1 MSNEESRNIKDTRG
15 RPRNEIMEAV
25 AEDIEGAY
33 RMDHLPVHFTIHGDD
48 KARRKAAK
56 KLRNARS
63 FVDLQVELGVRLRV
77 LPSEEGYLVCLRK
90 EK

>member
-15 RPRNEIMEAV
+15 RPRNEIMV
-25 AEDIEGAY
+25 DVTEDIHEAY
-33 RMDHLPVHFTIHGDD
+33 RMDHLPIHFTVHGDE
-48 KARRKAAK
+48 KVRKKEAK

-63 FVDLQVELGVRLRV
+63 FVDLQKELGIKLRV

-90 EK
+90 DK